1 MITGLN
7 LKFIKQRRKDLGFTQ
22 QEMADTIG
30 LAAPEKYSRRENG
43 KYKFQ
48 ANELP
53 VLAKKLKVPIKNLY
67 L

>member
-1 MITGLN
+1 MSISLN
-7 LKFIKQRRKDLGFTQ
+7 LEFIKQRRKDLGFTQ
-22 QEMADTIG
+22 QEMAKAIG

-43 KYKFQ
+43 KYNFQ
-48 ANELP
+48 VDELP